1 MLRDI
6 TWKYKLLRQQ
16 LWDLVCMPYMSIMRL
31 TKCRKL
37 RSMRGI
43 ITSMTMI
50 IVNDLFWVAQKS
62 LNPLLMILKNFLLVQ
77 KLNQIPCQF
86 YRTYCRMYQVVL

>member
-6 TWKYKLLRQQ
+6 TWKYKLLRQE

-31 TKCRKL
+31 TKCGKL

-43 ITSMTMI
+43 TTSMTVM
-50 IVNDLFWVAQKS
+50 
-62 LNPLLMILKNFLLVQ
+62 
-77 KLNQIPCQF
+77 
-86 YRTYCRMYQVVL
+86 VVH

>member
-31 TKCRKL
+31 TKCTKL
-37 RSMRGI
+37 RSMRSI
-43 ITSMTMI
+43 ITSMTII
-50 IVNDLFWVAQKS
+50 IVIDVFWVAQRS
-62 LNPLLMILKNFLLVQ
+62 LDPLLMILKNYSLVQ
-77 KLNQIPCQF
+77 KTELDTVSILQNI
-86 YRTYCRMYQVVL
+86 L

>member
-31 TKCRKL
+31 TKCGKL

-43 ITSMTMI
+43 TTSMTVM
-50 IVNDLFWVAQKS
+50 
-62 LNPLLMILKNFLLVQ
+62 
-77 KLNQIPCQF
+77 
-86 YRTYCRMYQVVL
+86 VVH